1 MDTVAPF
8 LILLA
13 IAALFWL
20 AIIRPQQRR
29 QQTMRRMQTDLSMGD
44 EVMLTSG
51 IIGVL
56 RSLDEETVQ
65 IEVSEGVT
73 FRVVRGAV
81 GQVRTPAARD
91 ENTEPAADAAAE
103 PEEN

>member
-1 MDTVAPF
+1 VDTVAPF